1 MLRAKQPKPPSPRRA
16 WINIKPGIYV
26 SPLRFGKPLNLE
38 TSTPTRPFGAAVPS
52 ALMDI
57 SGIHNG
63 VEELATNAVESHGQI
78 QEKPINS
85 RNNKPA
91 NSHVLAEEPIFVA
104 TRRRP
109 RPVKGHK
116 LTFSAEE
123 QEKEN
128 LQENDDNENE
138 NANDVMSIISIASQ
152 DISNTIESK
161 QYKYEDKTHIE
172 MQKMLRIDDDSVVNL
187 SDTQNLNEFIE
198 KRTNEN
204 CRPID
209 SFEIPQ
215 QNSSTAS
222 VSDRGSKLVH
232 RIHKIETIAE
242 EHEVI
247 DTISVSSTSTG
258 HTSISTTISTTSASN
273 MTTSVLTT
281 ANQPKESDKPKVGF
295 DATNSI
301 HELSLIPEPNVSS
314 QKIVIKGGKW
324 RRTIFEMRKNK
335 LTQCKTFY
343 HIYEITSSFLN
354 SFMFST
360 TILLLAPQRMS
371 QRRSERNSQKS
382 KRPSQSNVLRRKS
395 IFVKDVSHSTKLV
408 CIQKTKHNFEY
419 ICLIFELQIPD
430 RRTINSLLPR
440 KSQQLGKFMSIYFY
454 TYVKNSRL
462 NI

>member
-16 WINIKPGIYV
+16 WINIKPGFYV

-38 TSTPTRPFGAAVPS
+38 TSTPARPCGAAVPS

-85 RNNKPA
+85 SANQPA
-91 NSHVLAEEPIFVA
+91 NSHESAEKPIFVA

-109 RPVKGHK
+109 RLVKGHK

-128 LQENDDNENE
+128 LQDNDDNEN
-138 NANDVMSIISIASQ
+138 ANDLMSIISIASQ
-152 DISNTIESK
+152 DISNMVESK
-161 QYKYEDKTHIE
+161 QCKYEEKTHIE
-172 MQKMLRIDDDSVVNL
+172 MQKLLRIDDDSVVDL
-187 SDTQNLNEFIE
+187 SDTQNINEDTE
-198 KRTNEN
+198 KWTNEN
-204 CRPID
+204 CRTID
-209 SFEIPQ
+209 SFEILQ

-222 VSDRGSKLVH
+222 VSDCGSKLVH
-232 RIHKIETIAE
+232 RIYKIETIAE
-242 EHEVI
+242 EQEAI

-273 MTTSVLTT
+273 MTTSLVT
-281 ANQPKESDKPKVGF
+281 ANQPKESIKPKVGF

-301 HELSLIPEPNVSS
+301 HELSSISEAHVSS

-343 HIYEITSSFLN
+343 HIHTYKITSLFLKN
-354 SFMFST
+354 
-360 TILLLAPQRMS
+360 
-371 QRRSERNSQKS
+371 
-382 KRPSQSNVLRRKS
+382 PS
-395 IFVKDVSHSTKLV
+395 
-408 CIQKTKHNFEY
+408 
-419 ICLIFELQIPD
+419 
-430 RRTINSLLPR
+430 
-440 KSQQLGKFMSIYFY
+440 
-454 TYVKNSRL
+454 
-462 NI
+462 